1 MQTPLST
8 DASQTAVEFAEAS
21 AAPAGV
27 AIPKTRMVAKAKRPA
42 IRSRALALNLMAF
55 TGSSTAC

>member
-1 MQTPLST
+1 
-8 DASQTAVEFAEAS
+8 
-21 AAPAGV
+21 
-27 AIPKTRMVAKAKRPA
+27 MVAKAKRPA